1 MISAIFDLIGSLASA
16 FFQVAGALDRAFLDI
31 LSALSSAVLWPVRAV
46 GNVLFGSWDTSTP
59 WTPLYFLAC
68 GILFAAVIL
77 LAVWALWT
85 NYKRRHGK

>member
-16 FFQVAGALDRAFLDI
+16 FFQVAGALGRAFLDI

-59 WTPLYFLAC
+59 WTPLYFVACGVLLAALVFLLAC
-68 GILFAAVIL
+68 
-77 LAVWALWT
+77 ALWV
-85 NYKRRHGK
+85 NHRRKKGK